1 MGIPTLI
8 GSAHTASG
16 ASEIEITSGIDS
28 TYDEYMFVITDWN
41 PADDGYATFFNC
53 SIDGGSNYNVAKT
66 SAGFEVGHG
75 ESDAGGSIAFYVGI
89 SLAQATG
96 YQQINNGSGSEG
108 DQSLSGIIHL
118 YSPSNI
124 TYVKHYTI
132 TSNVYTQTDYSYV
145 CYQGGYFNTT
155 SAINAIRFRG
165 YSDGNFDAV
174 IQMYG
179 IA

>member
-118 YSPSNI
+118 YSPSNT
-124 TYVKHYTI
+124 TYVKHFYGRVNGYTN
-132 TSNVYTQTDYSYV
+132 SVASADQF
-145 CYQGGYFNTT
+145 CAGYINTT
-155 SAINAIRFRG
+155 TAIDDIQFKM
-165 YSDGNFDAV
+165 SSGNMDAV
-174 IQMYG
+174 ISMYG
-179 IA
+179 VG